1 MSRKQKKSA
10 EEKVKIIRQYLQGE
24 ISISQAA
31 ELGEVDRETAKQ
43 WIQNYES
50 EGVSAFLPHKNKAY
64 SPEIK
69 RRAVES
75 YLAGEGS
82 QLEICKRYGIRGKI
96 TLQGWIRVYNGGR
109 DLSSVK
115 HSGGGSY
122 MKQGRE
128 TTQDERIE
136 IAKACVVSGKN
147 YGEIARK
154 YHVSYQ
160 QARSWTLR
168 FEKEGESG
176 LEDRRG
182 KRKKDQSPR
191 NELEEAQIRIRQ
203 LEHELYLAQMERDL
217 LKKLDEVER
226 RYASRK

>member
-1 MSRKQKKSA
+1 MSRKQEKNA
-10 EEKVKIIRQYLQGE
+10 EEKVKIVRQYLQGE
-24 ISISQAA
+24 ISIAQAA
-31 ELGEVDRETAKQ
+31 ELGGVDWETAKD
-43 WIQNYES
+43 WIRNYES

-69 RRAVES
+69 YRAVES
-75 YLAGEGS
+75 YLGGEGS
-82 QLEICKRYGIRGKI
+82 LSDICKRYGIRAKR
-96 TLQGWIRVYNGGR
+96 TLRDWIKVYNDGG
-109 DLSSVK
+109 DPGSVK

-128 TTQDERIE
+128 TTQAERIE
-136 IAKACVVSGKN
+136 IAKACITSGKN
-147 YGEIARK
+147 YGEIALK
-154 YHVSYQ
+154 YQVSYQ

>member
-10 EEKVKIIRQYLQGE
+10 EEKVKIIRQYQQGE

-31 ELGEVDRETAKQ
+31 ELGEVDFETAKE
-43 WIQNYES
+43 WIRNYES

-64 SPEIK
+64 GPEIK
-69 RRAVES
+69 HRAVES

-82 QLEICKRYGIRGKI
+82 LSDICKRYGIRSKR
-96 TLQGWIRVYNGGR
+96 TLLNWIKVYNGGG

-128 TTQDERIE
+128 TTQAERIE
-136 IAKACVVSGKN
+136 IAKACIASGKN
-147 YGEIARK
+147 YGEIALK
-154 YHVSYQ
+154 YQVSYQ

-217 LKKLDEVER
+217 LKTLDEVER

>member
-1 MSRKQKKSA
+1 MSRKQKKGA
-10 EEKVKIIRQYLQGE
+10 EEKVKIMRQYQQGE

-31 ELGEVDRETAKQ
+31 SLGGVDFETAKE
-43 WIQNYES
+43 WIRNYEA
-50 EGVSAFLPHKNKAY
+50 EGVSAFVPHKNKVY

-69 RRAVES
+69 RKAVEA
-75 YLAGEGS
+75 YLSGAGS
-82 QLEICKRYGIRGKI
+82 LSDICKKYRIRDKK
-96 TLQGWIRVYNGGR
+96 TLRTWIKVYNGGG
-109 DLSSVK
+109 DLGCVK

-128 TTQDERIE
+128 TTQAERVE
-136 IAKACVVSGKN
+136 IAKASIASGKN
-147 YGEIARK
+147 YGEIALK
-154 YHVSYQ
+154 YQVSYQ

-168 FEKEGESG
+168 FEKEGEAG

-182 KRKKDQSPR
+182 KRKKDQAPR

-226 RYASRK
+226 RYASHK

>member
-1 MSRKQKKSA
+1 
-10 EEKVKIIRQYLQGE
+10 
-24 ISISQAA
+24 
-31 ELGEVDRETAKQ
+31 
-43 WIQNYES
+43 
-50 EGVSAFLPHKNKAY
+50 
-64 SPEIK
+64 
-69 RRAVES
+69 
-75 YLAGEGS
+75 
-82 QLEICKRYGIRGKI
+82 
-96 TLQGWIRVYNGGR
+96 
-109 DLSSVK
+109 
-115 HSGGGSY
+115 

-136 IAKACVVSGKN
+136 IAKACIVSGKN

-154 YHVSYQ
+154 YQVSYQ

-168 FEKEGESG
+168 FEKEGETG

-203 LEHELYLAQMERDL
+203 LEHELYLAQIERDL

>member
-10 EEKVKIIRQYLQGE
+10 EEKVKIIRQYLQVE
-24 ISISQAA
+24 LSISQAA
-31 ELGEVDRETAKQ
+31 ELGEVDFETAKE
-43 WIQNYES
+43 WIRNYES

-69 RRAVES
+69 RSAVES
-75 YLAGEGS
+75 YLLGEGS
-82 QLEICKRYGIRGKI
+82 LSGICKGYGIRSKR
-96 TLQGWIRVYNGGR
+96 TLLNWIKVYNGGG
-109 DLSSVK
+109 DLCSVK

-128 TTQDERIE
+128 NTQAERIE
-136 IAKACVVSGKN
+136 IAKACIASGKN
-147 YGEIARK
+147 YGEIALK
-154 YHVSYQ
+154 YQVSYQ

-191 NELEEAQIRIRQ
+191 NELEEAQIKIRQ
-203 LEHELYLAQMERDL
+203 LEHQLYLAEMERDL

>member
-96 TLQGWIRVYNGGR
+96 TLQGWIRVYNGGG

>member
-10 EEKVKIIRQYLQGE
+10 EEKVKIIRQYQQGE

-31 ELGEVDRETAKQ
+31 ELGEVDFETAKE
-43 WIQNYES
+43 WIRNYES

-64 SPEIK
+64 NPEIK
-69 RRAVES
+69 RSAVES

-82 QLEICKRYGIRGKI
+82 LSEICKRYGIRSKR
-96 TLQGWIRVYNGGR
+96 TLLNWIKVYNGGG

-128 TTQDERIE
+128 TTQAERIE
-136 IAKACVVSGKN
+136 IAKACIASGKN
-147 YGEIARK
+147 YGEIALK
-154 YHVSYQ
+154 YQVSYQ

-191 NELEEAQIRIRQ
+191 NELEEAKIRIRQ

>member
-1 MSRKQKKSA
+1 MSRNQKKNA
-10 EEKVKIIRQYLQGE
+10 EEKVKIVRQYLQGE
-24 ISISQAA
+24 ISITRAA
-31 ELGEVDRETAKQ
+31 ELGGVDWGTAKQ
-43 WIQNYES
+43 WIRNYES
-50 EGVSAFLPHKNKAY
+50 EGVSAFAYEKNKAY

-69 RRAVES
+69 RKAVEA
-75 YLAGEGS
+75 YLTGEGS
-82 QLEICKRYGIRGKI
+82 LTDICKRYGIRGKK
-96 TLQGWIRVYNGGR
+96 TLQSWIKVYNGGG
-109 DLSSVK
+109 DLCSVK

-128 TTQDERIE
+128 TTQAERIE
-136 IAKACVVSGKN
+136 IAKACIASEKN
-147 YGEIARK
+147 YGEIALK
-154 YHVSYQ
+154 YQVSYQ

>member
-1 MSRKQKKSA
+1 
-10 EEKVKIIRQYLQGE
+10 
-24 ISISQAA
+24 
-31 ELGEVDRETAKQ
+31 
-43 WIQNYES
+43 
-50 EGVSAFLPHKNKAY
+50 
-64 SPEIK
+64 
-69 RRAVES
+69 
-75 YLAGEGS
+75 
-82 QLEICKRYGIRGKI
+82 
-96 TLQGWIRVYNGGR
+96 
-109 DLSSVK
+109 
-115 HSGGGSY
+115 

-128 TTQDERIE
+128 TTQAERIE
-136 IAKACVVSGKN
+136 IAKACIALGKN
-147 YGEIARK
+147 YGEIALK
-154 YHVSYQ
+154 YQVSYQ

>member
-10 EEKVKIIRQYLQGE
+10 EEKVKIIRQYQQGE

-31 ELGEVDRETAKQ
+31 ELGEVDFETAKE
-43 WIQNYES
+43 WIRNYES

-64 SPEIK
+64 GPEIK
-69 RRAVES
+69 HRAVES

-82 QLEICKRYGIRGKI
+82 LSDICKRYGIRSKR
-96 TLQGWIRVYNGGR
+96 TLLNWIKVYNGGG

-128 TTQDERIE
+128 TTQAERIE
-136 IAKACVVSGKN
+136 IAKACIASGKN
-147 YGEIARK
+147 YGEIALK
-154 YHVSYQ
+154 YQVSYQ

-176 LEDRRG
+176 LEDLRG

>member
-1 MSRKQKKSA
+1 MRDSEIKRCHHGGSICMSRKQKKSA

-31 ELGEVDRETAKQ
+31 ELGEVDWETAKQ

-96 TLQGWIRVYNGGR
+96 TLQGWIRVYNGGG

-122 MKQGRE
+122 MKRGRE
-128 TTQDERIE
+128 TTQDER
-136 IAKACVVSGKN
+136 
-147 YGEIARK
+147 
-154 YHVSYQ
+154 
-160 QARSWTLR
+160 
-168 FEKEGESG
+168 
-176 LEDRRG
+176 
-182 KRKKDQSPR
+182 
-191 NELEEAQIRIRQ
+191 
-203 LEHELYLAQMERDL
+203 
-217 LKKLDEVER
+217 
-226 RYASRK
+226 

>member
-10 EEKVKIIRQYLQGE
+10 EEKEKIVRQYLQGE
-24 ISISQAA
+24 LSISQASA
-31 ELGEVDRETAKQ
+31 LGGVDFETAKE
-43 WIQNYES
+43 WIRNYES

-64 SPEIK
+64 NPEIK
-69 RRAVES
+69 RSAVES

-82 QLEICKRYGIRGKI
+82 LSELCKRYGIRAKR
-96 TLQGWIRVYNGGR
+96 TLLDWIKVYNGGG

-115 HSGGGSY
+115 YSGGRSY

-128 TTQDERIE
+128 TTQAERIE
-136 IAKACVVSGKN
+136 IAKACIASGKN
-147 YGEIARK
+147 YGEIALK
-154 YHVSYQ
+154 YQVSYQ

-168 FEKEGESG
+168 FEKEGESR

-191 NELEEAQIRIRQ
+191 NELEDAQIRIRQ

>member
-31 ELGEVDRETAKQ
+31 ELGEVDWETAKQ

-50 EGVSAFLPHKNKAY
+50 EGVSAFLPHKNKVY

-82 QLEICKRYGIRGKI
+82 QSEICKRYGIRGKI
-96 TLQGWIRVYNGGR
+96 TLQGWIRVYNGG
-109 DLSSVK
+109 
-115 HSGGGSY
+115 
-122 MKQGRE
+122 GRE
-128 TTQDERIE
+128 TTQAERIE
-136 IAKACVVSGKN
+136 IAKACIASGKN
-147 YGEIARK
+147 YGEIALK
-154 YHVSYQ
+154 YQVSYQ

>member
-10 EEKVKIIRQYLQGE
+10 EEKVKIIRQYQQGE

-31 ELGEVDRETAKQ
+31 ELGEVDFETAKE
-43 WIQNYES
+43 WIRNYES

-69 RRAVES
+69 RSAVES
-75 YLAGEGS
+75 YLLGEGS
-82 QLEICKRYGIRGKI
+82 LSGICKGYGIRSKR
-96 TLQGWIRVYNGGR
+96 TLLNWIKVYNVGG
-109 DLSSVK
+109 DLCSVK

-128 TTQDERIE
+128 TTQTERIE
-136 IAKACVVSGKN
+136 IAKACIASGKN
-147 YGEIARK
+147 YGEIALK
-154 YHVSYQ
+154 YQVSYQ
-160 QARSWTLR
+160 QVRSWTLR